1 MRFAALISEGGIGME
16 NDENNQDGQQPVD
29 INAGNAELQT
39 TRWAR
44 LIRSSNV
51 DRLVI
56 EGIPAWSALTAVAA
70 VMESPRMEVLLGL
83 DAGLQVTHGSDFDP
97 VNLPLRY
104 AVCVDGP
111 IEQADADAIE
121 RAVISSSSLLDADI
135 RAAASILNRSGL
147 IEVQGRS
154 DRPLLAVIAEM
165 LRSFVSQALQ
175 CPTSDLPLP
184 EASVID
190 SIMSWTGRLALR
202 PMETDVYPDFV
213 DLGLV
218 LPETDE
224 IGPASSSMIYDRRS
238 RTWHAD

>member
-1 MRFAALISEGGIGME
+1 MKRDEHNQGGEPQPIGT
-16 NDENNQDGQQPVD
+16 NTDR
-29 INAGNAELQT
+29 AGSQT

-44 LIRSSNV
+44 LIRSSRM
-51 DRLVI
+51 DRLLI
-56 EGIPAWSALTAVAA
+56 EGIPGWSALTAVAA

-83 DAGLQVTHGSDFDP
+83 DVGIQVAHATDIDP

-121 RAVISSSSLLDADI
+121 RALISGSCLLDADI
-135 RAAASILNRSGL
+135 RSVTSVMNHSGL
-147 IEVQGRS
+147 VEVQGRT

-165 LRSFVSQALQ
+165 LRSFLSQALR
-175 CPTSDLPLP
+175 CPSSDLPLP

-202 PMETDVYPDFV
+202 PIETEVYPDFV

-224 IGPASSSMIYDRRS
+224 IGSATSSMIYDRRS

>member
-1 MRFAALISEGGIGME
+1 ME
-16 NDENNQDGQQPVD
+16 RDEHNQDGKPQPVES
-29 INAGNAELQT
+29 NTAQTGLHT

-44 LIRSSNV
+44 LIRSNRM
-51 DRLVI
+51 DRLTI
-56 EGIPAWSALTAVAA
+56 EGLPAWSALTAVAA

-83 DAGLQVTHGSDFDP
+83 DAGIQVTHTNDIDP
-97 VNLPLRY
+97 MNLPLRY

-121 RAVISSSSLLDADI
+121 RALISGSCLLDADI
-135 RAAASILNRSGL
+135 RSVTSVMNRSGL
-147 IEVQGRS
+147 VEIQGRT

-165 LRSFVSQALQ
+165 LRSFLSQALR
-175 CPTSDLPLP
+175 CPSSDLPLP

-202 PMETDVYPDFV
+202 PIETEVYPDFV
-213 DLGLV
+213 DMGLV

-224 IGPASSSMIYDRRS
+224 IGPATSSMIYDRRS